1 MRAGKKCG
9 VAALCDTGNFG
20 TKTKGD
26 QYKSTRS
33 GAGGTNVTP
42 VTPKY
47 GMTKKGCV
55 LVGLPVKGVISG
67 SVGK

>member
-1 MRAGKKCG
+1 MIN
-9 VAALCDTGNFG
+9 TGNFG

-26 QYKSTRS
+26 QYKSTKS
-33 GAGGTNVTP
+33 GTGGVTP

-55 LVGLPVKGVISG
+55 MVGFPVKGVISG
-67 SVGK
+67 SVGS

>member
-1 MRAGKKCG
+1 MRN
-9 VAALCDTGNFG
+9 TGNFG

-33 GAGGTNVTP
+33 GTGDVTP

-47 GMTKKGCV
+47 GITIKGCV
-55 LVGLPVKGVISG
+55 KVGLPVKGVSNG
-67 SVGK
+67 SVGS